1 MTHQVGS
8 MAPKEVVLAARPDVR
23 RSELTVTAT
32 GRPSGWK
39 AYLRAFGPGL
49 VTGSSDD
56 DPSGIATY
64 AQGGAK
70 FGLGLVW
77 AALVTLPLM
86 AAVQETC
93 DRTALA
99 TGKGL
104 GELIVERYHS
114 RGRRLIGTL
123 IAALIAANAFNVAA
137 DLVAVGSGMHLLH
150 AGPTAA
156 WALAAGLVTTGLL
169 VSGSFE
175 RIAQVFKFLCLS
187 LVAYVV
193 VLFLVHPRW
202 GDVLRHLVVPHVR
215 FEREYLSLLV
225 AFFGTTISPYLFFW
239 QSAHRVEEMRE
250 ENDHGDLPVPLGDR
264 PPGARK
270 QKLRT
275 SRVDV
280 FAGMTFSNLVMF
292 AIIVAT
298 ASTIAGH
305 GHPDIE
311 SAAHAADTLRPLAG
325 RFAATIFALG
335 FIGTGMLAIPVLAAS
350 GAVGMSGLL
359 GQRWGFS
366 RSLRQA
372 PVFYGLLVAG
382 TIGGTAL
389 SLLHINPIRLLV
401 LSALVNGVAASPL
414 LFVIMRVAS
423 DPAIMGEERNGRLAN
438 LLGWITVAIMASGAV
453 ALIVT
458 ALG

>member
-1 MTHQVGS
+1 
-8 MAPKEVVLAARPDVR
+8 L
-23 RSELTVTAT
+23 
-32 GRPSGWK
+32 
-39 AYLRAFGPGL
+39 GPGL

-70 FGLGLVW
+70 FGLGLIW
-77 AALVTLPLM
+77 AALITLPLM

-99 TGKGL
+99 TGQGL
-104 GELIVERYHS
+104 GELIVDRYHR
-114 RGRRLIGTL
+114 RGRGLIGIL

-137 DLVAVGSGMHLLH
+137 DLVAVGSGMQLLH

-156 WALAAGLVTTGLL
+156 WALAAGVVTTVLL
-169 VSGSFE
+169 VSGSFQ

-187 LVAYVV
+187 LLAYVI

-202 GDVLRHLVVPHVR
+202 GDVLHHLVVPHVSLD
-215 FEREYLSLLV
+215 REYLSLLV

-250 ENDHGDLPVPLGDR
+250 ENAHGTLPVPLPDR
-264 PPGARK
+264 SSAAG
-270 QKLRT
+270 KLKTRT

-280 FAGMTFSNLVMF
+280 FVGMTFSNFVMF
-292 AIIVAT
+292 AIIVGT
-298 ASTIAGH
+298 ASTIGGH
-305 GHPDIE
+305 GHPDIA
-311 SAAHAADTLRPLAG
+311 SAAQAADTLRPLAG
-325 RFAATIFALG
+325 HFAATIFALG

-359 GQRWGFS
+359 GRRWGFS

-372 PVFYGLLVAG
+372 PVFYGLVVVG

-401 LSALVNGVAASPL
+401 ISALVNGAAAAPL
-414 LFVIMRVAS
+414 LFVVLRVAG
-423 DPAIMGEERNGRLAN
+423 DGAIMGEHRNGRLAN
-438 LLGWITVAIMASGAV
+438 LLGWLTVAIMATGAV
-453 ALIVT
+453 ALVVT
-458 ALG
+458 ARG